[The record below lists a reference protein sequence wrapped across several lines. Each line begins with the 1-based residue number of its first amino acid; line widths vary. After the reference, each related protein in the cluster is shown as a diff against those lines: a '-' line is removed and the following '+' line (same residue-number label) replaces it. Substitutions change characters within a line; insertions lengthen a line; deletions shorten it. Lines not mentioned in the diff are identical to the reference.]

1 MEQTVTVFFSDGL
14 RMNEELTKERDQLLT
29 TVEDLRE
36 KLNKAIATQQE
47 IETQRDAATGNI
59 SQVNKWHILI
69 DSRLMGNVFLIVLY
83 FETSGTDTRSSCNPG
98 LREIKI
104 LIYTYKTCVLIYFYH
119 ITESADAYLRT

>member
-47 IETQRDAATGNI
+47 IETQRDAATGSI

-69 DSRLMGNVFLIVLY
+69 DSRLMGNVFLIVSY
-83 FETSGTDTRSSCNPG
+83 FETIGTDTRSSCNPG
-98 LREIKI
+98 LREI
-104 LIYTYKTCVLIYFYH
+104 
-119 ITESADAYLRT
+119 